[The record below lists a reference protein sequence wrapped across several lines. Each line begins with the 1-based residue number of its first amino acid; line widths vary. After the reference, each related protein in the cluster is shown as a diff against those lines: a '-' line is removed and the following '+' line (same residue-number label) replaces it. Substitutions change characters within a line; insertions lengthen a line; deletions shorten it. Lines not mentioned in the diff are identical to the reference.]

1 MPAGRVPQPL
11 RISEGGIPE
20 ARWPS
25 ETNSGK
31 TGGPRGGGFPYNKI
45 STGKAEPYAHL
56 EPIPTKEQTTGA
68 KMGTQWAISKKG
80 SLPGKSKLHHYH
92 YPTSA

>member
-1 MPAGRVPQPL
+1 VGFPKL
-11 RISEGGIPE
+11 
-20 ARWPS
+20 
-25 ETNSGK
+25 
-31 TGGPRGGGFPYNKI
+31 GGPAKRIREKPADLEVAVSPYNKI

-56 EPIPTKEQTTGA
+56 EPIPTKEHTTGA